1 MRTVVR
7 HSLFRLSVST
17 RIACPL
23 AIRTLIVRLVLALAA
38 LVCAAPAHSADLT
51 RAQALTALVHHE
63 PFQRLAGVQR
73 LADIGRFDDGPR
85 LLNVLRDVEEP
96 IREAAEAALWQIW
109 SRSGDAVIDKLYARG
124 IEQMQAQDFEQAL
137 ATFDAIVRRK
147 PAFAEGWNKRATLRF
162 MLGQHAESLL
172 DCDEVLQRNR
182 HHFGALSGAG
192 QIHLLLGRPQRAL
205 EFFQRALEVNP
216 NLQGPAEMVP
226 KLRELV
232 RGQGRHST

>member
-1 MRTVVR
+1 MRTTSTHRPFTSCVR
-7 HSLFRLSVST
+7 VWT
-17 RIACPL
+17 
-23 AIRTLIVRLVLALAA
+23 AIGTAVLMWAA
-38 LVCAAPAHSADLT
+38 AAHSAELT

-85 LLNVLRDVEEP
+85 LLNALRDVEEP
-96 IREAAEAALWQIW
+96 VREAAEAALWQIW
-109 SRSGDAVIDKLYARG
+109 SRSGDAAIDKLYARG
-124 IEQMQAQDFEQAL
+124 MAHLQAQELEQAL

-162 MLGQHAESLL
+162 LLGQHAESLL
-172 DCDEVLQRNR
+172 DCDEVLLRNR

-205 EFFQRALEVNP
+205 EFFQRALDVNP

-226 KLRELV
+226 KLLELV